1 MRIVIAVGG
10 NALLRRGDPMT
21 TEVQRR
27 NIAIAAEAIAPLA
40 AEHSVVVVHGNG
52 PQVGLLS
59 LQAEAY
65 KDTEPYPLDVL
76 DAGTQGMIGYLIQQ
90 ELRSLLPAEHQVA
103 TLLTMIVVDPD
114 DPAFASPAKFVG
126 PVYAKEAAD
135 VLAAEK
141 GWVFRPD
148 GAAWR
153 RVVPSPEPRR
163 ILEIAPISW
172 LLERGAVVICAGGGG
187 IPTMYPSSGPGALA
201 GVEAVIDK
209 DLASELLA
217 ENLGAD
223 LFLMA
228 TDVDGVYLDWGS
240 PEQRRLGRVTP
251 EELAGY
257 EFAAGSMGP
266 KVKAAVRFAAKTGR
280 RAAIGSL
287 ADIAGIVAGKAGTSV
302 VTQGAP
308 EGSASSSDEARH
320 TEGAVQPSTAGSAGS

>member
-1 MRIVIAVGG
+1 MRIVIALGG
-10 NALLRRGDPMT
+10 NALLRRSDPMT

-40 AEHSVVVVHGNG
+40 AEHSIVVVHGNG

-59 LQAEAY
+59 LQAESYTGA
-65 KDTEPYPLDVL
+65 EPYPLDVL

-90 ELRSLLPAEHQVA
+90 ELRSLLPTGRQVV
-103 TLLTMIVVDPD
+103 TLLTMVVVDPD
-114 DPAFASPAKFVG
+114 DPAFASPTKFVG
-126 PVYAKEAAD
+126 PGYGQDAAD
-135 VLAAEK
+135 TLAAKK
-141 GWVFRPD
+141 GWKFRQD

-153 RVVPSPEPRR
+153 RVVPSPRPRR
-163 ILEIAPISW
+163 ILEIQPITW
-172 LLERGAVVICAGGGG
+172 LLDRGAVVICAGGGG
-187 IPTMYPSSGPGALA
+187 IPTMYPSSGPGDLV

-217 ENLGAD
+217 EDVNAD

-228 TDVDGVYLDWGS
+228 TDVDGVYLRWGE
-240 PEQRRLGRVTP
+240 PEQRRLEQVSP

-266 KVKAAVRFAAKTGR
+266 KVEAAARFAVKTGR

-287 ADIAGIVAGKAGTSV
+287 ADIARIVAGEAGTNV
-302 VTQGAP
+302 ITRAGA
-308 EGSASSSDEARH
+308 G
-320 TEGAVQPSTAGSAGS
+320 

>member
-27 NIAIAAEAIAPLA
+27 NIKIAAEAIAPLA
-40 AEHSVVVVHGNG
+40 AEHSIVVVHGNG

-135 VLAAEK
+135 ALAADK
-141 GWVFRPD
+141 GWTFRPD

-163 ILEIAPISW
+163 IIEIAPISW

-187 IPTMYPSSGPGALA
+187 IPMMYPSSGPGALV

-217 ENLGAD
+217 EDVDAD
-223 LFLMA
+223 LFVMA
-228 TDVDGVYLDWGS
+228 TDVDGVYLDWGG

-266 KVKAAVRFAAKTGR
+266 KVEAAVRFAAKTGR

-287 ADIAGIVAGKAGTSV
+287 ADIAGIVAGRAGTSV

-308 EGSASSSDEARH
+308 EGATSSSDEARH
-320 TEGAVQPSTAGSAGS
+320 TGDAVQPSTAGAAGS